1 MTDSRTTEP
10 THPEEQD
17 TTAMT
22 PANNTAAQSDEA
34 AIETPAA
41 GLRLVAEGETAPTK
55 EELIERHA
63 GLVVENER
71 AAAELK
77 AEAAK
82 YTALADSHKAE
93 LVKLFP
99 GKGKYPVG
107 DLVVSVT
114 EPSRSFDSAAFL
126 KAYPVEVNPA
136 LYKSV
141 INTEAVPPNL
151 KNQFMAPGTGE
162 RKVAVK

>member
-1 MTDSRTTEP
+1 MN
-10 THPEEQD
+10 
-17 TTAMT
+17 
-22 PANNTAAQSDEA
+22 PANNTQPVTE
-34 AIETPAA
+34 ETPADTA
-41 GLRLVAEGETAPTK
+41 PAQPAPLRLVEEGETAPTK
-55 EELIERHA
+55 DELIEHYA
-63 GLVVENER
+63 ALVVENER

-82 YTALADSHKAE
+82 FTALADSHKAE

-99 GKGKYPVG
+99 GKGKYTVG
-107 DLVVSVT
+107 NLTATVT
-114 EPSRSFDSAAFL
+114 EPSRSFDAVAFV